1 MYRSSGVQ
9 EVAQELCRMTEAGR
23 RGSISQPTPL
33 KPDASLLS
41 PITPREQQGHE
52 ETVNFKV
59 PTAPAG
65 AVKREKKTGKGEKRA
80 TPTEKAKPA
89 RKKRQP
95 LPASDESD
103 DSDDELSLVDLKR
116 KPASPSAEEPEAKKQ
131 ALPAGMREFGVGAAV
146 VLAPNVSISGQHVLS
161 GGAQG
166 VVLEV
171 EFDPDDDEPYK
182 VVGKDGATYWYEV
195 GHLAAAPASGTDNGA
210 KKPAAPEKQA
220 QEPERAA
227 PQKAWLDQGLES
239 RLLDL
244 ADDDESE
251 DEAGDSPVHTKRQV
265 PPALS
270 SDDEDS
276 SDVAATF
283 TNSPAVDQD
292 DEEQAVHDQPWELV
306 NTWVTIAF
314 DSQKD
319 NKKKKTREWHD
330 CLVVDYDRATSQH
343 LVKWAE
349 DGKEDWVPAIKPGEF
364 EPAESQAKQK
374 CKEVVFDNNVKLPPV
389 EKPELV
395 GCTYK
400 VIKPVKINSGQ
411 ARDSSEVGTCRTGD
425 IIKVL
430 KACELNG
437 QLRVMYHRGWTS
449 AASRKGAKF
458 LQKTKS
464 VLHITKEDK
473 RAMRKVEKRAKEEE
487 ERQARDHLER
497 HKASTALTESWV
509 AACAK
514 AELRSQK
521 QTAAAEASL
530 GGDSASFGSQDQWR
544 KKRRHALTGADE
556 SDEDDNDDTV
566 TQEET
571 EDLYNKV
578 NAEQKSKEA
587 TPTDSA
593 SAPKLTGL
601 QALFAKRA
609 SSAATLQSIVRTA
622 RLRREFIARRE
633 AAVGIQ
639 ALVRGML
646 ARDDVFE
653 IRMDLIAKLKAE
665 KAKKIAD
672 AKAARAA
679 KAKQKADEEAK
690 AAAEAELAAAAEIDW
705 GAEGLDDAFSVTAT
719 NTPPQQQQSEADT
732 DADGIDWTTVD
743 LQQMDILASK
753 QTHEEP
759 ANDDPFANMDDSALA
774 ALEQGVSTQ

>member
-1 MYRSSGVQ
+1 
-9 EVAQELCRMTEAGR
+9 
-23 RGSISQPTPL
+23 
-33 KPDASLLS
+33 
-41 PITPREQQGHE
+41 
-52 ETVNFKV
+52 
-59 PTAPAG
+59 
-65 AVKREKKTGKGEKRA
+65 
-80 TPTEKAKPA
+80 
-89 RKKRQP
+89 
-95 LPASDESD
+95 
-103 DSDDELSLVDLKR
+103 
-116 KPASPSAEEPEAKKQ
+116 
-131 ALPAGMREFGVGAAV
+131 
-146 VLAPNVSISGQHVLS
+146 
-161 GGAQG
+161 
-166 VVLEV
+166 
-171 EFDPDDDEPYK
+171 
-182 VVGKDGATYWYEV
+182 
-195 GHLAAAPASGTDNGA
+195 
-210 KKPAAPEKQA
+210 
-220 QEPERAA
+220 
-227 PQKAWLDQGLES
+227 
-239 RLLDL
+239 
-244 ADDDESE
+244 
-251 DEAGDSPVHTKRQV
+251 
-265 PPALS
+265 
-270 SDDEDS
+270 
-276 SDVAATF
+276 
-283 TNSPAVDQD
+283 
-292 DEEQAVHDQPWELV
+292 
-306 NTWVTIAF
+306 
-314 DSQKD
+314 
-319 NKKKKTREWHD
+319 
-330 CLVVDYDRATSQH
+330 
-343 LVKWAE
+343 
-349 DGKEDWVPAIKPGEF
+349 
-364 EPAESQAKQK
+364 
-374 CKEVVFDNNVKLPPV
+374 
-389 EKPELV
+389 
-395 GCTYK
+395 
-400 VIKPVKINSGQ
+400 
-411 ARDSSEVGTCRTGD
+411 
-425 IIKVL
+425 
-430 KACELNG
+430 
-437 QLRVMYHRGWTS
+437 
-449 AASRKGAKF
+449 
-458 LQKTKS
+458 
-464 VLHITKEDK
+464 
-473 RAMRKVEKRAKEEE
+473 MRKVEKRAKEEE